1 MSGNMSKISQ
11 NVAKIWTKN
20 WTVKKRTMNKMVTIT
35 WKNKIL
41 FYLEWKQMQTV
52 KTWQKSKD

>member
-20 WTVKKRTMNKMVTIT
+20 WAVKKRTMNKMVTIT
-35 WKNKIL
+35 WKNKIFIL
-41 FYLEWKQMQTV
+41 P
-52 KTWQKSKD
+52 